1 MKFEIVEIVLVRW
14 MSVWYSTLLC
24 FWPVEE
30 LAELVDRPVGV
41 CGEVVRVG
49 CLFAWNFS
57 LTMSALL
64 LGVETRTR

>member
-1 MKFEIVEIVLVRW
+1 MRW

-24 FWPVEE
+24 FWLVEE
-30 LAELVDRPVGV
+30 LAEVVDRPSG
-41 CGEVVRVG
+41 CCEVVRVG

-57 LTMSALL
+57 LTRSAVL